1 VTRKVFFSF
10 HYDDVWKVMQI
21 RNCWTVAGDRETA
34 GFIDKAE
41 FEKVERQGQGA
52 IERWIDRQLDGT
64 SATIVLI
71 GQKTAERPYV
81 QYEIKR
87 SYERGNRL
95 LGIYLDN
102 MKNENGSPIS
112 SADRIRLTR
121 SRSRVGF
128 LVPRPSRAS
137 CEFLSTTG
145 SWPTG
150 ARTFQAGSRPR
161 RGRNHR
167 I

>member
-21 RNCWTVAGDRETA
+21 RNCWTVVGDRETA

-41 FEKVERQGQGA
+41 FEKVERQGHGA
-52 IERWIDRQLDGT
+52 IERWIDQQLDGT

-102 MKNENGSPIS
+102 IKNESGSTDFFRGSNPFDQVQVAGGVLGTTPVSSKLQVPLYDWVLADGRKNIS
-112 SADRIRLTR
+112 SWIETA
-121 SRSRVGF
+121 
-128 LVPRPSRAS
+128 PRKEP
-137 CEFLSTTG
+137 
-145 SWPTG
+145 
-150 ARTFQAGSRPR
+150 
-161 RGRNHR
+161 
-167 I
+167 